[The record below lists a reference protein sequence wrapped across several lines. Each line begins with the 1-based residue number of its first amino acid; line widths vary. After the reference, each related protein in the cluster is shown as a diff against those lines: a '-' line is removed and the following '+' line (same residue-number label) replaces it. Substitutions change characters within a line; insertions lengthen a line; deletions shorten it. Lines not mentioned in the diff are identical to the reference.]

1 MRGVATMFGNNLQ
14 VMDGKKYVILECQF
28 KDEWQTIRETREGV
42 TQGEALEIY
51 QYWIKYKRLDK
62 KQLMIVEVPDIV
74 RPR

>member
-1 MRGVATMFGNNLQ
+1 MFGNNLQ

>member
-14 VMDGKKYVILECQF
+14 VMDGKKYVILECRF
-28 KDEWQTIRETREGV
+28 KEEWQTIRETREGV

>member
-1 MRGVATMFGNNLQ
+1 MFGNNLQ
-14 VMDGKKYVILECQF
+14 VIDGKKYVILECQF
-28 KDEWQTIRETREGV
+28 KDEWRTIIETRKGV

-51 QYWIKYKRLDK
+51 QYWIKYKELDR

>member
-1 MRGVATMFGNNLQ
+1 MFGNNLQ
-14 VMDGKKYVILECQF
+14 VMDGKKYVILECRF
-28 KDEWQTIRETREGV
+28 KEEWQTIRETREGV

>member
-1 MRGVATMFGNNLQ
+1 MFGNNLQ

-28 KDEWQTIRETREGV
+28 KDEWRTIIETRKGV

-51 QYWIKYKRLDK
+51 QYWIKYKELDR

>member
-1 MRGVATMFGNNLQ
+1 MFGNNLQ

-51 QYWIKYKRLDK
+51 QYWIKYKELDR

>member
-1 MRGVATMFGNNLQ
+1 MFGNNLQ

-28 KDEWQTIRETREGV
+28 KREWLTIMETREGV

-51 QYWIKYKRLDK
+51 QYWLKYKGLDR

>member
-51 QYWIKYKRLDK
+51 QYWIKYKELDR